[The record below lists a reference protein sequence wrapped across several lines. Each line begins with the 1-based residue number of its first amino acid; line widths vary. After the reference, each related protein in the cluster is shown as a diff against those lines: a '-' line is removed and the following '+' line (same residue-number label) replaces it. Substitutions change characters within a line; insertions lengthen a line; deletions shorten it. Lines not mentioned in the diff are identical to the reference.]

1 MLTVDFRRFPVR
13 PGDRVLDLG
22 CGGGRHAFEVYRRG
36 ADVVAFD
43 LDPAELAPVT
53 GMFGAMRAAGEASAE
68 AGATAISGDATAMPF
83 GDGMFDRVIAAEVL
97 EHVLDDQRAMNELAR
112 VLRPGGL
119 AAITVPSFLPE
130 RVCWALST
138 EYHEVPGGHVRIY
151 TRVELQA
158 KLARAGLTAL
168 WHHHAHGLHSPYWW
182 LKCAV
187 GVHNDKH
194 RLTSAYHRVL
204 VWDIM
209 RKPAVT
215 RLAEQALNP
224 LIGKSLVV
232 YAVKAELSMRARLN
246 LSRSE
251 RATFFAPLRRRH
263 APVVSAAGGS
273 FHGFVSSLKRWS
285 SRALYWLTSSG
296 SGFTAEKLFGNESP
310 AVGDGNEPWSR
321 IFRAMGSIRVDGIIL
336 PGKVAPPR
344 SGSRTGTVAAE
355 KSPLRKASVGTGCR
369 LVKTCRRLPPSYATK
384 KKLRLRT
391 RGPPAVA
398 PNRLR

>member
-1 MLTVDFRRFPVR
+1 VLTVDFRRFPVR
-13 PGDRVLDLG
+13 PGHRVLDLG

-53 GMFGAMRAAGEASAE
+53 GMFGAMRAAGEVGQE
-68 AGATAISGDATAMPF
+68 GGATAISGDATAMPF
-83 GDGMFDRVIAAEVL
+83 GDGRFDRVIAAEVL
-97 EHVLDDQRAMNELAR
+97 EHILDDQRAMNELAR

-151 TRVELQA
+151 TRIELEA

-187 GVHNDKH
+187 GVHDDKH
-194 RLTSAYHRVL
+194 RLTSAYHRLL

-232 YAVKAELSMRARLN
+232 YAVKREPAPGRA
-246 LSRSE
+246 
-251 RATFFAPLRRRH
+251 
-263 APVVSAAGGS
+263 
-273 FHGFVSSLKRWS
+273 
-285 SRALYWLTSSG
+285 
-296 SGFTAEKLFGNESP
+296 
-310 AVGDGNEPWSR
+310 DG
-321 IFRAMGSIRVDGIIL
+321 
-336 PGKVAPPR
+336 
-344 SGSRTGTVAAE
+344 
-355 KSPLRKASVGTGCR
+355 
-369 LVKTCRRLPPSYATK
+369 
-384 KKLRLRT
+384 
-391 RGPPAVA
+391 
-398 PNRLR
+398 